1 MNCNEYERTY
11 NIDSDELFGVVKASL
26 QQLGQVVVL
35 GGADQARDVE
45 AGQRARPGVQVTE
58 QNPERFSVKLDN
70 RKLKFKL
77 KFESTGAHRGGP
89 GVRVGGGAPHFHFIV
104 LLYFY

>member
-1 MNCNEYERTY
+1 MICNEYERTY

-35 GGADQARDVE
+35 GGADQARDVQ
-45 AGQRARPGVQVTE
+45 ARQRARPGVQVTE

-77 KFESTGAHRGGP
+77 KFESTDAH
-89 GVRVGGGAPHFHFIV
+89 
-104 LLYFY
+104 